1 MRSWCGGSN
10 RGKKAAN
17 APRPQSSRG
26 REDAECSQ
34 LGESGGDLV
43 CMGESDPRAGWQ
55 GRFSAG
61 VCLKGGN
68 ARVEWEGGTWTL
80 R

>member
-43 CMGESDPRAGWQ
+43 CMGESDPRE
-55 GRFSAG
+55 SARKVQCRG
-61 VCLKGGN
+61 VSERRKCQS
-68 ARVEWEGGTWTL
+68 
-80 R
+80 